1 MKRKNVMKKSNRASA
16 PGRGVRILILGA
28 LPLVVGSLFVQPP
41 ALDAQAPPADRLQVL
56 FLGDDG
62 HHQPSVRAQGILPV
76 LAQQGIDMF
85 YTDDPADLNPARL
98 SRYHALIFYNNQPA
112 ISPAQ
117 VGALYDFVESGGGLV
132 VLHSASASFQNS
144 EEFIRLV
151 GGAFKAHGAGTFST
165 EQAEPDHPALQG
177 VPVIESWDETYVH
190 TKHNPVGRTV
200 LEVRREGDH
209 VEPWTWVR
217 DQGDGRV
224 FYSAWGHDQRTWENE
239 GFQRLLVQGTRW
251 AAGDWALE
259 RIVAETPAP
268 VAALPAP
275 LPVYERPP
283 APWNTLAEEH
293 IHEAQVALD
302 VEESLAR
309 TVVPPGFTI
318 DWFATEP
325 MIGRIIDFTWDERGR
340 MWAVETN
347 DYPNRLLPDDEPGDD
362 RILILE
368 DTNGD
373 GRADNVIVWAE
384 GLNIPTSLAHVDGG
398 LIVAQAPHIF
408 FMQDTTGDDRADV
421 KEIIMTGW
429 PRNDTHGQTSNFR
442 YGLDNQI
449 LGSVG
454 YNGFRG
460 TVAGRTFAPGE
471 FRAGYFRFPADG
483 SALEY
488 LARTSNNTWGVA
500 LNEEGYIFGST
511 ANSRPSQFVHIPAR
525 YYHAL
530 GMVEPVLPAIQD
542 RNDIYPIYEEIRQV
556 DQFGRYTAG
565 AAHEIYTARAFP
577 EEYWNRAAFVAEPTG
592 HLLGMFDIRRD
603 GSNFEAKNR
612 WNFLASRDTWQAPV
626 QAKVGPDGA
635 LWVADFYSLVAQHN
649 PTPRD
654 INGCCEHGEGNAYE
668 TPNRDADHAR
678 IYRISWDDAPTYEPI
693 SLAGASPAE
702 LVATLRHDNMFWRL
716 TAQRLL
722 VERGERDVVPALIEL
737 LEHQSVDAQGLNA
750 GSLHALWTLH
760 GLGTIP
766 GDAPATAAV
775 RMALVH
781 PAASVRRA
789 ALQVLPRDA
798 QLEDDIFEAGML
810 PDRSAPGEMSYTVPS
825 SILQDSDPGVRLEA
839 LLVLSELDPTDRTA
853 HAVSQ
858 VLSVQQNLR
867 DQWMPDAAA
876 MAGTVHGV
884 AFLEEVVSGNMPGN
898 EEALDGLA
906 RAAHLMAR
914 YHAHRGDAA
923 GLVAVVSAAVESE
936 AAVAA
941 GVLSGIAQGWP
952 DGEVPDLTPAQ
963 IEELTAASAR
973 ADSELEEAFELLG
986 ELWGLPEGL

>member
-1 MKRKNVMKKSNRASA
+1 MMKMRSPAGFR
-16 PGRGVRILILGA
+16 GRLAGILALGA
-28 LPLVVGSLFVQPP
+28 LPLAFGLLFAQPSE
-41 ALDAQAPPADRLQVL
+41 LDAQAPPADRLQVL

-62 HHQPSVRAQGILPV
+62 HHEPYERAKAILPV
-76 LAQQGIDMF
+76 LAGNGIDMF
-85 YTDDPADLNPARL
+85 YTADPVDLNAENL
-98 SRYHALIFYNNQPA
+98 SRYHALMFYNNQSQ
-112 ISPAQ
+112 ISNAQ

-132 VLHSASASFQNS
+132 VLHSASAAFQNS
-144 EEFIRLV
+144 EEYIRLV

-165 EQAEPDHPALQG
+165 ERVEPGHPALQG

-200 LEVRREGDH
+200 LEVRREGSH
-209 VEPWTWVR
+209 AEPWTWVR

-224 FYSAWGHDQRTWENE
+224 FYSAWGHDERTWTNE
-239 GFQRLLVQGTRW
+239 AFQRLLVQGTRW
-251 AAGDWALE
+251 VAGDWALQ
-259 RIVAETPAP
+259 RIMAETPAP
-268 VAALPAP
+268 TSSLPAP

-293 IHEAQVALD
+293 IYEAQIALD

-309 TVVPPGFTI
+309 TVVPPGFSI
-318 DWFATEP
+318 DWFAMEP
-325 MIGRIIDFTWDERGR
+325 MIGRIIDFTWDEQGR
-340 MWAVETN
+340 MWAAETN
-347 DYPNRLLPDDEPGDD
+347 DYPNRLLPDDEPGND

-373 GRADNVIVWAE
+373 GQADDVTVWAE
-384 GLNIPTSLAHVDGG
+384 GLNIVTSIAHADGG

-408 FMQDTTGDDRADV
+408 FMQDTDGDDRADV
-421 KEIIMTGW
+421 KETIMTGW

-460 TVAGRTFAPGE
+460 TVAGRTYAPGE

-483 SALEY
+483 SDLEY

-500 LNEEGYIFGST
+500 QSEDGYIFGST

-530 GMVEPVLPAIQD
+530 GMGEPVLPGIHD
-542 RNDIYPIYEEIRQV
+542 RNDIYPIYEGIRQV

-565 AAHEIYTARAFP
+565 AAHEIYTARSFP
-577 EEYWNRAAFVAEPTG
+577 EAYWNRAAFVTDPTG
-592 HLLGMFDIRRD
+592 HLVGMFDIRRD
-603 GSNFEAKNR
+603 GSSFEAENR
-612 WNFLASRDTWQAPV
+612 WSFMASRDTWMAPV
-626 QAKVGPDGA
+626 QVKVGPDGA

-654 INGCCEHGEGNAYE
+654 IDGCCEHGEGNAYE

-678 IYRISWDDAPTYEPI
+678 IYRISWDDAPAYEPL
-693 SLAGASPAE
+693 SLDGASPAE

-722 VERGERDVVPALIEL
+722 VERGGSDVVPALIEL
-737 LEHQSVDAQGLNA
+737 LEHQSVDAQGLNP

-760 GLGTIP
+760 GLGAIP
-766 GDAPATAAV
+766 GDAEATAAT
-775 RMALVH
+775 RAALVH
-781 PAASVRRA
+781 PAAPVRRA

-810 PDRSAPGEMSYTVPS
+810 PDRSAPGDVSYTVPS

-839 LLVLSELDPTDRTA
+839 LLVLSELDATDRTA
-853 HAVSQ
+853 HAVAQ
-858 VLSVQQNLR
+858 VLAVQQNLR
-867 DQWMPDAAA
+867 DRWLPDAAA
-876 MAGTVHGV
+876 MAGSVHGT
-884 AFLEEVVSGNMPGN
+884 AFLTEVVSGDMPGN
-898 EEALDGLA
+898 EEALEGLA

-914 YHAHRGDAA
+914 SHANRGDAA
-923 GLVAVVSAAVESE
+923 GLVAAIAAAVDSD
-936 AAVAA
+936 AVVAA
-941 GVLSGIAQGWP
+941 EVLSGVAQGWP
-952 DGEVPDLTPAQ
+952 EGETPELSPGQ
-963 IEELTAASAR
+963 IEELTDVASR
-973 ADSELEEAFELLG
+973 VDEELEEAFALVA